1 MCLGAWGA
9 VACWGACTASSLP
22 RRVTHALCVASRTI
36 FMRSSV
42 CGLLAAACCH
52 GTCTPHRCT
61 RGVVMVG
68 DPQQLPATIF
78 SQAGKQLA
86 LERSLFER
94 LDAVSEG

>member
-1 MCLGAWGA
+1 
-9 VACWGACTASSLP
+9 
-22 RRVTHALCVASRTI
+22 
-36 FMRSSV
+36 
-42 CGLLAAACCH
+42 
-52 GTCTPHRCT
+52 
-61 RGVVMVG
+61 MVG